1 MADIPYGYRMNGG
14 KLAVAPDELAVLKYV
29 FEANECYIE
38 QPSICGEV
46 VVDGSRIYVDG
57 TEICIVSDFVKG
69 FVTAEVNAL
78 YQFWKE
84 RLKEVPEFTMPELI
98 NEEGIAAKIR
108 QSLVAYNIENFCHGV
123 YDEAMG
129 LVRCAAECYAGK
141 VEAVKM

>member
-38 QPSICGEV
+38 QPSIWGEV

-84 RLKEVPEFTMPELI
+84 RLKEVREFLSWGLRRGH
-98 NEEGIAAKIR
+98 GIG
-108 QSLVAYNIENFCHGV
+108 SLCCR
-123 YDEAMG
+123 M
-129 LVRCAAECYAGK
+129 LCR
-141 VEAVKM
+141 